1 MKNVYKTWAQW
12 LSQSAKQMLALT
24 INIIFQA
31 EISKECLKI
40 LNWYSEL
47 DNNKSCYV
55 EKDNI
60 WLMKLMKIT

>member
-1 MKNVYKTWAQW
+1 MFKNIK
-12 LSQSAKQMLALT
+12 L
-24 INIIFQA
+24 I
-31 EISKECLKI
+31 LK
-40 LNWYSEL
+40 L